1 MLSGSWGSPAGPP
14 GFGFTLRGGVIQ
26 AQAAAGHDG
35 GLQGAVG
42 RTGGVA
48 EKQNRQSWISG
59 AVLIMD
65 DRVLKHR
72 CISSGLES
80 KSPSSII

>member
-1 MLSGSWGSPAGPP
+1 M
-14 GFGFTLRGGVIQ
+14 VQ